1 MSDSSATYLPEAPL
15 RGYIEGYYGRLLGW
29 QDRRRIIARLA
40 ALGMNAYLYAPKEDP
55 CHRVTWREPW
65 PAVWIAEFSAMCAAA
80 AAHGVMIFAGI
91 APGLDYDSANDG
103 AEFDTLLAKAM
114 SLQTAGADAIVLMF
128 DDIEPPSATL
138 DPVLLDEIA
147 LHAGIATRLAACLDV
162 PTLIVPRIYADEISD
177 AAADSYHQL
186 ATALPPEM
194 PVFHCGSHIIAGAD
208 PLARRASPAGTA
220 FGQRLILWDNHYCND
235 YCPRRLFA
243 GPHVGRSAVRDLM
256 LNGTGMVETDML
268 LLGLMAAGDDA
279 RGWRAAL
286 AAAGVPEAFHHLAP
300 WFNAP
305 VTADQVPNPPPPP
318 NHDVF
323 EAVETLLWRWKTPL
337 AREWYPFLFG
347 LKHDLLIAAGELPDL
362 RVAKTQTDP
371 LHRHLIGTRADPEGD
386 LDDEG

>member
-1 MSDSSATYLPEAPL
+1 
-15 RGYIEGYYGRLLGW
+15 
-29 QDRRRIIARLA
+29 
-40 ALGMNAYLYAPKEDP
+40 
-55 CHRVTWREPW
+55 
-65 PAVWIAEFSAMCAAA
+65 
-80 AAHGVMIFAGI
+80 
-91 APGLDYDSANDG
+91 
-103 AEFDTLLAKAM
+103 
-114 SLQTAGADAIVLMF
+114 
-128 DDIEPPSATL
+128 
-138 DPVLLDEIA
+138 
-147 LHAGIATRLAACLDV
+147 
-162 PTLIVPRIYADEISD
+162 
-177 AAADSYHQL
+177 
-186 ATALPPEM
+186 
-194 PVFHCGSHIIAGAD
+194 
-208 PLARRASPAGTA
+208 
-220 FGQRLILWDNHYCND
+220 
-235 YCPRRLFA
+235 LFA

-323 EAVETLLWRWKTPL
+323 EAVKTLLWRWKTPL